1 MLDFIIFMKF
11 IEYVIGL
18 VGAIIL
24 ITYCVYLNIKID
36 K

>member
-11 IEYVIGL
+11 IEYIIGL
-18 VGAIIL
+18 AGAIIL
-24 ITYCVYLNIKID
+24 IAYYIYLNIKID

>member
-24 ITYCVYLNIKID
+24 IAYCIYLNIKID

>member
-1 MLDFIIFMKF
+1 MLDFIIFMKC

-18 VGAIIL
+18 VGVIIL
-24 ITYCVYLNIKID
+24 IAFCIYLNIKID